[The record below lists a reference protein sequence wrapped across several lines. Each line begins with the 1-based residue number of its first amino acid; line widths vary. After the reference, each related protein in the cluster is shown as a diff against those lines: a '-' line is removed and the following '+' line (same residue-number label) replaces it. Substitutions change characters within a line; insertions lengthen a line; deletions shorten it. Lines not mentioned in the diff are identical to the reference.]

1 MNSTITDLESSEPR
15 DKEWRQLSMRILNRG
30 GGKKIDLQHSQKQ
43 SIVGNHMLNL
53 NSDDPVNLERGTVE
67 KKEVL
72 RERVQSA
79 TSGRMTESHF

>member
-1 MNSTITDLESSEPR
+1 
-15 DKEWRQLSMRILNRG
+15 
-30 GGKKIDLQHSQKQ
+30 
-43 SIVGNHMLNL
+43 MLNL